1 MSSRYNP
8 YTPAGVTGWSFFES
22 LDSNCYIKAISSDYD
37 NGAQDRNWRVQAA
50 CITSTAG
57 ESYTSGSFV
66 IPGVTGPTGFP
77 NNGSWNSLNGDL
89 NKYLSY
95 GYMLDGLGSV
105 FDATWKDRY
114 YEGRGRATPAEF
126 ETGTCAWLPTANA
139 ALGPLG
145 ATCSGTFSY
154 FAGVSSTYDNTNK
167 DRIWKYYCCA
177 MAPKACPAIPAL
189 TNGTW
194 VCPYTTVGA
203 VCNQTC
209 SLGSR
214 PSTSGA
220 TVTCQSNKSWTTSTA
235 TCNLGSC
242 GSLPTVAHG
251 SFSCSS
257 GSLYGASCS
266 LGCDDGYQ
274 PSAPTSISCGD
285 TGTAFAWSTPSNGCG
300 LVSAYCDAAFTI
312 APEHGSVDCGTSPQQ
327 LGTVCSYSCNAGY
340 ILATEGGTATTRTCA
355 TLNSA
360 QGQWTGGSYPVCVL
374 DPAYCSGVSAPTHGE
389 VNCDNRA
396 LGGSCVYECTS
407 GYQIRGQAAHTTF
420 TTTCT
425 VSDWSAA
432 APVCD
437 PVECSTLSLLF
448 GGVTCSAGMHYPS
461 TCTAFCNEGFDLSGA
476 VTAVTCNAN
485 AQWNATLSALCTVH
499 YYTPPAS
506 NNARTIAL
514 TAGLAAGV
522 VCLLLL
528 ALILIIYWD
537 RRRRHKRRRQSVQK
551 ADSTLTR
558 KQMVEMSPAQS
569 PGKGPDQVESKSNT
583 YAVAGQRKPVDG
595 DLKQSAEHTYATS
608 PERVYS
614 SIVTETTSLRQGLV
628 LGAKL
633 GSGVS
638 GVVFRGQLPSNLV
651 PKDAKY
657 LLTDERQPHLAVAVK
672 TIPAGAD
679 PKSRREFI
687 EEARMMAR
695 FDNPNVVR
703 AICSL
708 LEAEP
713 LLCVLEL
720 MPFGDLRGVLQR
732 SIKVQVSWTR
742 AESAH
747 ALAQVA
753 RGLDYLEQIRFVH
766 RDIAARN
773 CLVGANLAVKI
784 SDFGLS
790 RAIAEENDYYRM
802 ETKGR
807 LPVKWMAP
815 ECLMYRKFTHQSD
828 VWAFG
833 VLAWEVYAY
842 GASPYGNQK
851 GPEILAQV
859 EGGFR
864 LPKPAGCDD
873 VDFEQ
878 VFKCW
883 NREPLSRPS
892 FATLSA
898 YFAQVA
904 LSAPVRDIGL
914 LVSS

>member
-1 MSSRYNP
+1 MALRVVLLPLVLVAACIALTTRPALSAYVETLMSSRYNP

-77 NNGSWNSLNGDL
+77 NNGSWNSLNGAL

-95 GYMLDGLGSV
+95 GYMLDGLGST

-220 TVTCQSNKSWTTSTA
+220 TVTCQSNKAWTTSTA

-448 GGVTCSAGMHYPS
+448 GDVTCSAGMHYPS
-461 TCTAFCNEGFDLSGA
+461 TCTAFCHEGFDLSGA
-476 VTAVTCNAN
+476 VTVVTCNAS
-485 AQWNATLSALCTVH
+485 AQWDADLSALCTVH
-499 YYTPPAS
+499 YTPPAS
-506 NNARTIAL
+506 DDAQTTAI
-514 TAGLAAGV
+514 TAGVGAGV

-528 ALILIIYWD
+528 ALILIVILA
-537 RRRRHKRRRQSVQK
+537 RRRRAVKRTSP
-551 ADSTLTR
+551 STLEAR
-558 KQMVEMSPAQS
+558 NGGGSVLDAPLVRHDEAAPNSPAADANYDVLGQHRTDTDLTEQGYSS
-569 PGKGPDQVESKSNT
+569 PGAMSGYST
-583 YAVAGQRKPVDG
+583 LG
-595 DLKQSAEHTYATS
+595 S
-608 PERVYS
+608 PKAIEANYNVS
-614 SIVTETTSLRQGLV
+614 T
-628 LGAKL
+628 

-638 GVVFRGQLPSNLV
+638 QPPEYSN
-651 PKDAKY
+651 
-657 LLTDERQPHLAVAVK
+657 
-672 TIPAGAD
+672 
-679 PKSRREFI
+679 
-687 EEARMMAR
+687 
-695 FDNPNVVR
+695 
-703 AICSL
+703 
-708 LEAEP
+708 
-713 LLCVLEL
+713 
-720 MPFGDLRGVLQR
+720 
-732 SIKVQVSWTR
+732 
-742 AESAH
+742 
-747 ALAQVA
+747 
-753 RGLDYLEQIRFVH
+753 
-766 RDIAARN
+766 
-773 CLVGANLAVKI
+773 
-784 SDFGLS
+784 
-790 RAIAEENDYYRM
+790 
-802 ETKGR
+802 
-807 LPVKWMAP
+807 
-815 ECLMYRKFTHQSD
+815 
-828 VWAFG
+828 
-833 VLAWEVYAY
+833 
-842 GASPYGNQK
+842 
-851 GPEILAQV
+851 
-859 EGGFR
+859 
-864 LPKPAGCDD
+864 
-873 VDFEQ
+873 
-878 VFKCW
+878 
-883 NREPLSRPS
+883 
-892 FATLSA
+892 
-898 YFAQVA
+898 
-904 LSAPVRDIGL
+904 
-914 LVSS
+914 